1 MGISNRRVPAV
12 FFGYYVFVYFVD
24 MCNALCI
31 VILTKNFCAKLGFL
45 HFCQYIISY
54 CSEFSLFC
62 ILCQEFWEEST
73 SSRGG
78 LGSGVVG
85 VPDSRPTLDGAVL
98 HDFTIGLFDMRSLC
112 WITCIF

>member
-1 MGISNRRVPAV
+1 MSGS
-12 FFGYYVFVYFVD
+12 Y
-24 MCNALCI
+24 
-31 VILTKNFCAKLGFL
+31 
-45 HFCQYIISY
+45 HY

-112 WITCIF
+112 WITCIFDENTLLYTLCICVLCRSKANNCGYIVI